1 MKKIEAIIKPFKLDD
16 VKEALTGI
24 GVIGMTVSE
33 VRGFGRQKGHTELY
47 RGGEYT
53 VDFLPKIKVEVV
65 VPDHFVEKVADVVAA
80 AAKTGNIG
88 DGKIFVTPVE
98 TAIRIRT
105 GERDQS
111 ALYAPPRKETLVKRL
126 SLAALTFLVL
136 GATASVAV
144 AQQPT
149 APPTAPAPGAPTIG
163 TPVPA
168 AAAPAPASKIDKG
181 DTAWMLTS
189 SALVLLMTAPGL
201 ALFYGGMV
209 RQKNALATL
218 MQSFIIMAIISI
230 QWVLWGYSLAFGPD
244 RGGII
249 GGLEWVGLRGVGQE
263 PFDAY
268 SKTIPHQAFMLF
280 QMMFAIITPALIT
293 GAFAE
298 RKKFSAFLL
307 FTVLWAT
314 VVYDPLAHWVW
325 GDGGW
330 LKKFGALDFAGGTVV
345 HISSGVSALVCAIVL
360 GKRRGYGHQPMQ
372 PHNLPMTVMGAGL
385 LWFGWFG
392 FNAGSALEANGL
404 AVSAFLATNTGAA
417 AAALGWMFTEWMT
430 RGKPTVLGAASGAV
444 AGLVAI
450 TPASGYVGPVSS
462 IIIGAIAG
470 GLCYAA
476 CNFKSKLGY
485 DDSLDVVGVHGVG
498 GTWGA
503 IATGLFASKAVNEA
517 GGDGL
522 FFGNPGQLWTQIVAI
537 AATFALAIV
546 ATYVILKVVDA
557 LVGLRVSDEDE
568 MAGLDLSQHS
578 ETAYSMGGGQYGEF
592 SSTTG
597 AFAETMRAAEAKPRT
612 AH

>member
-1 MKKIEAIIKPFKLDD
+1 ME
-16 VKEALTGI
+16 
-24 GVIGMTVSE
+24 
-33 VRGFGRQKGHTELY
+33 
-47 RGGEYT
+47 
-53 VDFLPKIKVEVV
+53 
-65 VPDHFVEKVADVVAA
+65 
-80 AAKTGNIG
+80 
-88 DGKIFVTPVE
+88 
-98 TAIRIRT
+98 
-105 GERDQS
+105 
-111 ALYAPPRKETLVKRL
+111 RKETLVKRL
-126 SLAALTFLVL
+126 SLALAMMLVL
-136 GATASVAV
+136 CGTATMVV
-144 AQQPT
+144 AQQPA
-149 APPTAPAPGAPTIG
+149 APATGAPAVTTPAAPAPAA
-163 TPVPA
+163 PA
-168 AAAPAPASKIDKG
+168 APAPAPASKIDKG

-218 MQSFIIMAIISI
+218 MQSFIIMAVISI

-244 RGGII
+244 KGGIV
-249 GGLEWVGLRGVGQE
+249 GGLEWIGLRGVGTE
-263 PFDAY
+263 PYDAY

-314 VVYDPLAHWVW
+314 IVYDPLAHWVW

-330 LKKFGALDFAGGTVV
+330 LKAKGALDFAGGTVV

-360 GKRRGYGHQPMQ
+360 GKRKGYGHQPMQ

-392 FNAGSALEANGL
+392 FNAGSALEASGL
-404 AVSAFLATNTGAA
+404 AASAFLATNTGAA

-450 TPASGYVGPVSS
+450 TPASGYVGPISS
-462 IIIGAIAG
+462 IIIGAVAG
-470 GLCYAA
+470 SLCYAA

-503 IATGLFASKAVNEA
+503 LATGLFASKAVNDA

-522 FFGNPGQLWTQIVAI
+522 FFGNPGQLWTQVVAVL
-537 AATFALAIV
+537 ATYVLAVV
-546 ATYVILKVVDA
+546 ATYVILKIVDV
-557 LVGLRVSDEDE
+557 LVGLRVSDEE
-568 MAGLDLSQHS
+568 EIAGLDLSQHS
-578 ETAYSMGGGQYGEF
+578 ETAYAMGGGQYGEF

-597 AFAETMRAAEAKPRT
+597 AFAEAMRGAEPKPRV